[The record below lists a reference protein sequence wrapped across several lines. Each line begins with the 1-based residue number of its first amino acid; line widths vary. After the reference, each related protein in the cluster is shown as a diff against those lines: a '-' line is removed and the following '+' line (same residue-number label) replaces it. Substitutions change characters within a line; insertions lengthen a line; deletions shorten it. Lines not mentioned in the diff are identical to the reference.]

1 MNLVEVKPHFD
12 TVTNSLYYFI
22 DHGGGIV
29 ASKNSKKPSFSR
41 EQEVQ
46 DWLESVI
53 LQDNLT
59 DVIDG
64 ADNVDSALRW
74 TESDEFGPTF
84 PIDYLTRIG
93 NLRAAQHVLSSLH
106 TLELVSKSNRSI
118 SQEKG
123 ESLFVDLLY
132 CSRATSQFVLFEI
145 KNQKATTR
153 EAVSELLAYEHE
165 TLNHTPF
172 LSANDIMM
180 VVVSRDFPP
189 LLEHAVT
196 SLNTWSRRRVLCL
209 RFDDSADSPR
219 LAVHIPK
226 AWSAIGQRGLPAS
239 GLVTAAISFEP
250 KEGLDEEEV
259 HDICATAVALMV
271 REAERTGGSG
281 FAIVMH
287 NLLFPV
293 MAEGPFLL
301 LAGAVNPFSF
311 LPDAEEGGFV
321 SKSNSPIA
329 NYVLSGDREDLATS
343 WDWISCDGG
352 AATEYLEGY
361 GRATWESFSTWEALR
376 DVRRWRSPSVT
387 MDRHLTPVAIDFWG
401 VLGDFARDLVRHV
414 DRMRN
419 FMPGF
424 ARPGI
429 DWRHPKLGVAILDE
443 IALESPIDGGQW
455 TFSAIFAFGIR
466 LGRLNAFSAQ
476 FAESDKDQRR
486 KLLAS
491 VFWAE
496 ADIFGMIHEINL
508 RYLSAKEIVEPPPS
522 LSFGRYESGEG
533 VSASFSA
540 FAQWFI
546 DHFIGTNEQFLTEA
560 FITGLKIYAVFDPQF
575 DAHGDSA
582 DVAASRQEAVKRA
595 RHWLKWSVVSAL
607 EDGRDARATGQSIRA
622 SFGDRIP
629 LVEGKEK
636 AFEAIDS
643 LTPEALIDK
652 LFQDIPKI
660 MDSWHP
666 QLAHTLAPMALVDH
680 DWDWY
685 QDQIRAARTR
695 GEKYP
700 CILLS
705 AGGHLG
711 IGRIPDGFWAPHVE
725 DWETNV
731 LFVDSEAGFEMILVM
746 SWDSLR
752 AGNAPGMRLKDGST
766 AFKNSDEE

>member
-1 MNLVEVKPHFD
+1 MTSRDSDKPCF
-12 TVTNSLYYFI
+12 
-22 DHGGGIV
+22 
-29 ASKNSKKPSFSR
+29 AR

-46 DWLESVI
+46 DWLEAVI
-53 LQDNLT
+53 IADALN

-64 ADNVDSALRW
+64 ADGVDSALRA
-74 TESDEFGPTF
+74 TESDEFWPTF
-84 PIDYLTRIG
+84 PIDYLTRVG
-93 NLRAAQHVLSSLH
+93 NLRAAQQVLRSLH

-132 CSRATSQFVLFEI
+132 CTRATSQFVLFEI

-165 TLNHTPF
+165 ALNHTPF

-196 SLNTWSRRRVLCL
+196 GLNTWSRRRVLCL
-209 RFDDSADSPR
+209 RFDDSAESPR

-226 AWSAIGQRGLPAS
+226 AWTAIGQNGLPAS

-250 KEGLDEEEV
+250 REGLDEEEV
-259 HDICATAVALMV
+259 HDICATAAALMV
-271 REAERTGGSG
+271 REAERKGGSG
-281 FAIVMH
+281 FAMVMH
-287 NLLFPV
+287 NLLFPS

-311 LPDAEEGGFV
+311 LRDAEEGGFV
-321 SKSNSPIA
+321 SRTNSPIA
-329 NYVLSGDREDLATS
+329 DYVLNGDREHDLANS
-343 WDWISCDGG
+343 WDWLSCDGG
-352 AATEYLEGY
+352 AATEYLNGY
-361 GRATWESFSTWEALR
+361 GRASWESFSTWQGLR
-376 DVRRWRSPSVT
+376 DVRRWRAPSIT
-387 MDRHLTPVAIDFWG
+387 MDRHLTPVSIDFWG

-414 DRMRN
+414 DRVRN

-424 ARPGI
+424 ARPGM

-443 IALESPIDGGQW
+443 IALENPIDGGQW
-455 TFSAIFAFGIR
+455 TFSAIFALGVR
-466 LGRLNAFSAQ
+466 MGRLNALGAQ
-476 FAESDKDQRR
+476 FAEFNNDQRR
-486 KLLAS
+486 KLLAA

-496 ADIFGMIHEINL
+496 ADIFGMIHEISL
-508 RYLSAKEIVEPPPS
+508 RYISAKEIVEPPPR
-522 LSFGRYESGEG
+522 LSFGRYESGEE

-546 DHFIGTNEQFLTEA
+546 DHFIGTDETFLVEA

-575 DAHGDSA
+575 DAFGDNA
-582 DVAASRQEAVKRA
+582 DVAASREEAVKRA

-607 EDGRDARATGQSIRA
+607 EEGRDARAAARA
-622 SFGDRIP
+622 ITSSFGDHIP
-629 LVEGKEK
+629 LAQGKDK

-643 LTPEALIDK
+643 FAPEALIDK
-652 LFQDIPKI
+652 LFQDIPRI

-666 QLAHTLAPMALVDH
+666 QLAHTLAPMAVVDH

-685 QDQIRAARTR
+685 HDQIRAARAR
-695 GEKYP
+695 GEKFP
-700 CILLS
+700 CIFLG
-705 AGGHLG
+705 AGGQLA
-711 IGRIPDGFWAPHVE
+711 IGRIPDELWAPHVE
-725 DWETNV
+725 DWETHV
-731 LFVDSEAGFEMILVM
+731 LFVDNEAGFEMTVVM

-752 AGNAPGMRLKDGST
+752 AGNAPGMRSKDGSP
-766 AFKNSDEE
+766 AFPSGDKE